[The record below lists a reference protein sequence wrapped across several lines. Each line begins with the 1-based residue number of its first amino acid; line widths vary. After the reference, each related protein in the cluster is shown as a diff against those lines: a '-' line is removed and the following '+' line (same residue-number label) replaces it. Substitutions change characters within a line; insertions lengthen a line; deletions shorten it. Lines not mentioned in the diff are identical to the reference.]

1 MRTFFL
7 IKPGEIEL
15 KLGNKH
21 EFTQRLKDQIH
32 RRLKGLH
39 FDLEEYPGRFFLSI
53 EDKDSK
59 LALFVLQH
67 CPGINGVA
75 RAIKTDKRVDS
86 IVQAAIECA
95 EAEVTSGAGSFKVET
110 RRSDKS
116 FPLDSYGMSVAAA
129 DAVLERFPALSVDVH
144 TPDFVLMIEIRER
157 AYIYSSTAPGPRGLP
172 VGSQGKGLL
181 LLSGGIDSPVAGYM
195 MARRGLALESVYFHT
210 YPYTSLEA
218 QRKVERLAARVA
230 IWTGGMH
237 MWAVPFTEVQQAI
250 ARGPREEANTLML
263 RMAMM
268 QASELI
274 ARHIHS
280 RAIVTGESL
289 GQVASQTA
297 ENMRLAQSP
306 ASLPVFRPLIGID
319 KEETI
324 SLARHIGTYDISIL
338 PYEDCCVLFSPKHPI
353 LKPDFGELLAYFE
366 SLELGNVIKTS
377 VENAEEKVLHFT
389 DALKEYGY
397 QIDPGNHEQ
406 TLMDVGV

>member
-15 KLGNKH
+15 KLGNRR
-21 EFTQRLKDQIH
+21 EFIQRLKDQIR

-39 FDLEEYPGRFFLSI
+39 FELEEYPGRFFLNI
-53 EDKDSK
+53 EEKDSEI
-59 LALFVLQH
+59 ALFVLQH

-75 RAIKTDKRVDS
+75 RAIKTNKRVDS
-86 IVQAAIECA
+86 IVQAAVECA
-95 EAEVTSGAGSFKVET
+95 AAEVASGSRSFKVET

-129 DAVLERFPALSVDVH
+129 DAVLEHFPALSVDVH
-144 TPDFVLMIEIRER
+144 TPDFVLMVEIRER

-195 MARRGLALESVYFHT
+195 MAKRGLALASVYFHT

-218 QRKVERLAARVA
+218 QQKVERLAARVA
-230 IWTGGMH
+230 IWSGGMH
-237 MWAVPFTEVQQAI
+237 MWIVPFTEVQQAI
-250 ARGPREEANTLML
+250 ARGPREAANTIML

-274 ARHIHS
+274 AHRINA

-297 ENMRLAQSP
+297 ENMRLSQNP
-306 ASLPVFRPLIGID
+306 TSLPVFRPLIGID

-324 SLARHIGTYDISIL
+324 ALARRIGTYDVSIL

-353 LKPDFGELLAYFE
+353 LKPDFDELHTYFE
-366 SLELGNVIKTS
+366 SLVLGDIIEAA
-377 VENAEEKVLHFT
+377 VENAEKKILNFT
-389 DALKEYGY
+389 DALREYGY
-397 QIDPGNHEQ
+397 HIASEQ
-406 TLMDVGV
+406 Y